1 MYQSI
6 SKKLAPTG
14 ILRIAINTSNFL
26 LVSGKNEQGIPTGIS
41 PDLGRKIAE
50 ELNLKFKYI
59 KFKNP
64 PKLLIVLIKIF
75 GTLEILLLIQKE
87 QQK

>member
-50 ELNLKFKYI
+50 ELNLK
-59 KFKNP
+59 
-64 PKLLIVLIKIF
+64 
-75 GTLEILLLIQKE
+75 
-87 QQK
+87 

>member
-14 ILRIAINTSNFL
+14 VLRIAINTSNFL

-50 ELNLKFKYI
+50 ELKY
-59 KFKNP
+59 
-64 PKLLIVLIKIF
+64 
-75 GTLEILLLIQKE
+75 TESTSEILKVAEEKINYYKAQENGK
-87 QQK
+87 

>member
-50 ELNLKFKYI
+50 ELNLKNLL
-59 KFKNP
+59 KF
-64 PKLLIVLIKIF
+64 LIVLIKIF